1 MITSPEE
8 YMRRLSYIQLNSGA
22 TEYVLFPEDE
32 PRFVINA
39 NTRQIEIP
47 PEFTFLGVRGDH
59 NAETIYFEIDRYFD
73 GHDLSR
79 ETCVVQFESLDK
91 NNIEINEGFFAVT
104 QLDVS
109 TAPGKI
115 IFGWSIRNNVT
126 AQAGSVRFSVRFYS
140 IDPSTS
146 VSTFFLYSFNT
157 LPASLPILESLNTI
171 EDIKPIKPSE
181 VEKLTIMF
189 SNIKESAEKSA
200 EEAKA
205 SSSTA
210 ATFAAQAEKAKEY
223 VEQFSSELAPE
234 MDKLLKLVLPK
245 ITVIVE
251 AGSNVTLVNG
261 STIHNVVVPSAGR
274 VTQPVYSLGQW
285 TVTATK
291 GGKTATQ
298 TVSVAVLGNTYEA
311 SLQYPA

>member
-32 PRFVINA
+32 PRFAINA

-73 GHDLSR
+73 GHDLSQ

-171 EDIKPIKPSE
+171 EDTKPIKPSE
-181 VEKLTIMF
+181 TEKLTIMF

-251 AGSNVTLVNG
+251 AGSNITLVNG
-261 STIHNVVVPSAGR
+261 STTHKVVVPSAGCI
-274 VTQPVYSLGQW
+274 TQPVYSLGQW
-285 TVTATK
+285 TITATK
-291 GGKTATQ
+291 GEKTVTQ